1 MTMEPL
7 AYETRS
13 IQVQGLLFI
22 GLLVG
27 LVFAEVFCSGRLSDW
42 LITRLAHKNNSQRIP
57 EMRLWLGYPAA
68 VVSSVGLV
76 LWGISVDKNWHWM
89 TGQVAFFL
97 CEYRSKGCRRP
108 SINSQTD
115 AAGTQVGNTVLST
128 YIVDNYPEFA
138 MEVIMFYSVVINVSS
153 T

>member
-7 AYETRS
+7 AYETHS
-13 IQVQGLLFI
+13 VQVQGLLFI

-27 LVFAEVFCSGRLSDW
+27 LVFAELFCSGRLSDW
-42 LITRLAHKNNSQRIP
+42 LVTRLAHKNDSQRMP

-68 VVSSVGLV
+68 VVSSVGLI

-97 CEYRSKGCRRP
+97 CEYRSEVSGVRR
-108 SINSQTD
+108 
-115 AAGTQVGNTVLST
+115 AVR
-128 YIVDNYPEFA
+128 
-138 MEVIMFYSVVINVSS
+138 
-153 T
+153 